1 MPKEM
6 GKLAIEGGVP
16 VREEP
21 FPPRII
27 FGEEEKQAI
36 LEVVEKTMNGD
47 QALDRY
53 GGIHV
58 DTYEK
63 EFAAYFGSRYATAVS
78 SGTAAV
84 HSALAALQLEPG
96 SEVITSPIT
105 DPGTVSPI
113 LSQNLI
119 PVFAD
124 VDYQT
129 LNITAPNIKER
140 ITDKTGAIIV
150 VHLAG
155 QPCDM
160 DPIME
165 LAKENSLTV
174 IEDCAQ
180 AHGSKYKG
188 RYVGIIGDVGVFSLM
203 SGKHMTSGGQGGMVI
218 TNNEEIYWNAK
229 RFADRGKPFHS
240 DEDTNLFMGLNYRMT
255 ELEAGVG
262 RMQLKKLNKII
273 EKRQR
278 LVNKLREGIS
288 QLKTVRLW
296 KIIEGAEPN
305 YWFCFL
311 RYDNKDKE
319 TFAKAVQAEG
329 IPVGAHYVKV
339 MYEGVWIKERKAY
352 GNSGYPWSCPRYG
365 KKIDYTHCCP
375 QAEKALEDHMLL
387 YIHEGWAEKEVDD
400 TIMALEKVESCL
412 I

>member
-1 MPKEM
+1 MRRRLVTGGSRP
-6 GKLAIEGGVP
+6 GKNNRKGQSHAKGDREISHEGRIP
-16 VREEP
+16 VREKP
-21 FPPRII
+21 FPPRIM

-58 DTYEK
+58 DAYEK
-63 EFAAYFGSRYATAVS
+63 EFAEYFGSRYATAVS

-84 HSALAALQLEPG
+84 HSALAARQLKSG

-119 PVFAD
+119 PIFAD
-124 VDYQT
+124 VDYNT
-129 LNITAPNIKER
+129 LNIAAPHIKER

-155 QPCDM
+155 QPADM

-165 LAKENSLTV
+165 LARENDLTV

-188 RYVGIIGDVGVFSLM
+188 RYVGTIGDIGVFSLM
-203 SGKHMTSGGQGGMVI
+203 SGKQMTSGGQGGMVI
-218 TNNEEIYWNAK
+218 TDNEEIYWNAK
-229 RFADRGKPFHS
+229 RFADRGKPFNS
-240 DEDTNLFMGLNYRMT
+240 DVDTNLFMGLNYRMT
-255 ELEAGVG
+255 ELEACVG
-262 RMQLKKLNKII
+262 RIQLKKLNDII

-278 LVNKLREGIS
+278 IIDKLREGIFS
-288 QLKTVRLW
+288 LKTIKLW
-296 KIIEGAEPN
+296 RVIEGAEPN

-311 RYDNKDKE
+311 YYDNGDKE
-319 TFAKAVQAEG
+319 AFAKAVQAEG
-329 IPVGAHYVKV
+329 IPVGAHYIKV
-339 MYEGVWIKERKAY
+339 MYDGIWIKDRKAY
-352 GNSGYPWSCPRYG
+352 GSSGCPWSCPLYG

-375 QAEKALEDHMLL
+375 RAEKAYRGPYDPVH
-387 YIHEGWAEKEVDD
+387 
-400 TIMALEKVESCL
+400 S
-412 I
+412 